1 VLTTVRVPPEF
12 EALFERAQDYVGRFF
27 AERRDNAE
35 QASIEIFGQRYM
47 LVRARAMS
55 VEFFEMIQR
64 LYSDKGEAEAVS
76 VARSLLFDIAHAMG
90 LSDARDFA
98 ERMGVVDPIAR
109 LSAGPVH
116 FAHAGWAFVDIS
128 PDSRPAPDESF
139 YLLYDHPYS
148 FECHSWQSAGKT
160 PDFPV
165 CIMNAGYSSGWCEA
179 AFDVPLVA
187 AEIMCKAKGDS
198 HCRFIMAHPTRVE
211 GYIHDYFEARPD
223 LAQPTARY
231 EIPGFFSR
239 KKQEDELRS
248 REEQYRGIFE
258 AGTDALLIV
267 GDDGRIVQANP
278 AAARLFRHEPG
289 ASGPVAP
296 VGAAAPVG
304 TSVPIGTL
312 VGVAIDELID
322 DPGFFQQFR
331 ATIHAHGRYHAEK
344 TGVARDG
351 ARAHVEIRG
360 SRFRFQHHDHLL
372 AIVTDISQQKLAQ
385 LALRAAHDELEGRV
399 RDRTAELER
408 VNLQLKHV
416 NAKLVSARD
425 HAIEASKAKSAFLA
439 NMSHELRTPLNAII
453 GYSELI
459 EEESHDA
466 QRLNL
471 ADLAKIRAAACHLL
485 ALIDDI
491 LDVSKIE
498 AGKME
503 VFVEPFDARMLLD
516 EVVATIE
523 PLAARNHNHLDLDLD
538 RALGVLHTDRTKLK
552 QVALNLLSNACKF
565 THDGS
570 VRLAV
575 RRARGPG
582 GEWLQLEV
590 VDSGIGIASE
600 RLEELFQPFRQAD
613 ESTTRKY
620 GGTGLGLS
628 ISRHYCQMMRGS
640 IHAVSAPGRG
650 STFTV
655 RLPVDISRTRRT

>member
-1 VLTTVRVPPEF
+1 MKEKSRACIFAPTVLKTVRVPPPF
-12 EALFERAQDYVGRFF
+12 EGLFEQAQAYVGRFF
-27 AERRDNAE
+27 AERLDCPE
-35 QASIEIFGQRYM
+35 QARIEIFGQRYM

-98 ERMGVVDPIAR
+98 ERMHLEDPIAK
-109 LSAGPVH
+109 LSAGPIH

-128 PDSRPAPDESF
+128 AESQPSPDENF

-148 FECHSWQSAGKT
+148 FECDSWLSEGKRT
-160 PDFPV
+160 NFPV
-165 CIMNAGYSSGWCEA
+165 CVMNAGYSSGWCEA
-179 AFDVPLVA
+179 SFGLPLVS
-187 AEIMCKAKGDS
+187 AEIMCRAKGDDA
-198 HCRFIMAHPTRVE
+198 CRFIMAHPTRIE
-211 GYIHDYFEARPD
+211 GFIQAYFKSQP
-223 LAQPTARY
+223 AQPQVPVRY

-239 KKQEDELRS
+239 KKQEDELRN

-258 AGTDALLIV
+258 AGTNALLILTDE
-267 GDDGRIVQANP
+267 GQIVQANP
-278 AAARLFRHEPG
+278 AATRLFRYDPAEFPG
-289 ASGPVAP
+289 SAVA
-296 VGAAAPVG
+296 G
-304 TSVPIGTL
+304 
-312 VGVAIDELID
+312 LIT
-322 DPGFFQQFR
+322 DPGFFAEFR
-331 ATIHAHGRYHAEK
+331 ERIHGHGNYLAQK
-344 TGVARDG
+344 TGLAKDG
-351 ARAHVEIRG
+351 QHYHVEIRG
-360 SRFRFQHHDHLL
+360 SRFRFQNADHLL
-372 AIVTDISQQKLAQ
+372 AIVNDITEQKVAQ

-399 RDRTAELER
+399 RDRTAELE
-408 VNLQLKHV
+408 HV
-416 NAKLVSARD
+416 NAQLKTVNEKLVSARD
-425 HAIEASKAKSAFLA
+425 HAIDASKAKSAFLA

-466 QRLNL
+466 EVLNL
-471 ADLAKIRAAACHLL
+471 GDLGNIRAAARHLL

-503 VFVEPFDARMLLD
+503 LFIEPFDARELLD
-516 EVVATIE
+516 EVVATIA
-523 PLAARNHNHLDLDLD
+523 PLAARNRNALDLDLD
-538 RALGVLHTDRTKLK
+538 RGLGLLHTDRTKLK

-565 THDGS
+565 THEGQ

-582 GEWLQLEV
+582 GEWLHLEV
-590 VDSGIGIASE
+590 EDSGIGIASE

-640 IHAVSAPGRG
+640 IQATSAPGRG

-655 RLPVDISRTRRT
+655 RIPVDISPAQRARA

>member
-1 VLTTVRVPPEF
+1 VLKTVRVPPEF
-12 EALFERAQDYVGRFF
+12 GPLFEQAQEYVGRFF
-27 AERRDNAE
+27 AERQDNPE
-35 QASIEIFGQRYM
+35 QARIEVFGQRYM
-47 LVRARAMS
+47 LVRARSMS

-98 ERMGVVDPIAR
+98 ERMDLVDPIAK
-109 LSAGPVH
+109 LSAGPIH

-128 PDSRPAPDESF
+128 ADSRPSPDENF

-148 FECHSWQSAGKT
+148 FECDSWLSEGKRT
-160 PDFPV
+160 DFPV
-165 CIMNAGYSSGWCEA
+165 CVMNAGYSSGWCEA
-179 AFDVPLVA
+179 SFDVPLVS
-187 AEIMCKAKGDS
+187 AEIFCRAKGDE
-198 HCRFIMAHPTRVE
+198 HCRFIMAHPAHIEGHIQAYFQQQPNHAHHTR
-211 GYIHDYFEARPD
+211 
-223 LAQPTARY
+223 RY

-239 KKQEDELRS
+239 KKQEDELRN

-258 AGTDALLIV
+258 AGTNALLILTDA
-267 GDDGRIVQANP
+267 GQIVQANP
-278 AAARLFRHEPG
+278 AATTLFRYQVDEMTG
-289 ASGPVAP
+289 SEVA
-296 VGAAAPVG
+296 G
-304 TSVPIGTL
+304 
-312 VGVAIDELID
+312 LIT
-322 DPGFFQQFR
+322 DPGFFPQFR
-331 ATIHAHGRYHAEK
+331 AKIHEFGHYAAEK
-344 TGVARDG
+344 TGVAKDG
-351 ARAHVEIRG
+351 QRYHVEIRG
-360 SRFRFQHHDHLL
+360 SRFRFQNCDHLL
-372 AIVTDISQQKLAQ
+372 AIVTDITEQKVAQ
-385 LALRAAHDELEGRV
+385 IALRAAHDELEGRV
-399 RDRTAELER
+399 RDRTAELEH
-408 VNLQLKHV
+408 VNHQLKLV
-416 NAKLVSARD
+416 NEKLVAARD
-425 HAIEASKAKSAFLA
+425 HAIDASKAKSAFLA

-466 QRLNL
+466 ETLNL
-471 ADLAKIRAAACHLL
+471 GDLGKIRAAARHLL

-503 VFVEPFDARMLLD
+503 LFVEAFDARELLD

-523 PLAARNHNHLDLDLD
+523 PLAARNRNELRLDLS
-538 RALGVLHTDRTKLK
+538 AGLGTLHTDRTKLK

-565 THDGS
+565 THEGT

-582 GEWLQLEV
+582 GEWLHLEV
-590 VDSGIGIASE
+590 EDTGIGIASE

-640 IHAVSAPGRG
+640 INAVSAPGNG

-655 RLPVDISRTRRT
+655 KLPVDVRPIKQRARAQ